1 MPTAAA
7 KRAEE
12 ADKQR
17 MQNNTTE
24 AEKAARREYMRKY
37 RQEHAEE
44 LNEKRRKKYAESI
57 AAEEDTVSL
66 DTSPFPCDSI
76 IAAAVGQKHN
86 LSVIEAEGRT
96 INGNRVVLVEH
107 VYVDGVRY
115 HRVKRTEYSYHRSRK
130 AAIAAAQKENLKL
143 IIYGGSKK

>member
-12 ADKQR
+12 AEKQR
-17 MQNNTTE
+17 LQKDAVE

-44 LNEKRRKKYAESI
+44 LNAKRRQKYAESL
-57 AAEEDTVSL
+57 AAEEDTVFL
-66 DTSPFPCDSI
+66 DTSPFPCDSV
-76 IAAAVGQKHN
+76 IAAAVAQKNN

-96 INGNRVVLVEH
+96 LNGNRIVLVEH

-130 AAIAAAQKENLKL
+130 AAIAAAQKENVKL
-143 IIYGGSKK
+143 ILYGKNK